1 MEEKTLFNTKEAA
14 LFLNINEKM
23 IYTLISEKG
32 LPATKVT
39 GKWLF
44 PKQLIKQWL
53 ENQTI
58 NYPKTPLPLP
68 PYHGL
73 LIICGSNDILLDKTI
88 SLFNNLYPEHL
99 AVFGNIGSLGGLKA
113 LGRDLCHVAS
123 SHLLQEDEEE
133 YNFDFVI
140 QEFGGKPP
148 VLVNFCKR
156 EQGLLVAKG
165 NPKAIS
171 SISDLGQPEIKI
183 ANRPNGTG
191 TRLLLD
197 KKLEKVGLEG
207 TQIEGYQQ
215 EFRSHLDVAMEVL
228 SGRADAAPA
237 IKPVAGLLG
246 LDFVPLRWERYD
258 LLVSKEHFFEQ
269 GVQLFLGLLH
279 EPEFR
284 NIAQKLDGYDL
295 SLCSKMVFPKESKPK
310 ESKPK
315 ESKIDEK

>member
-1 MEEKTLFNTKEAA
+1 MEKKTLLNTKEAA
-14 LFLNINEKM
+14 QFLNINEKM

-44 PKQLIKQWL
+44 PKQLIEQWL

-73 LIICGSNDILLDKTI
+73 LIICGSNDLLLDKTI

-133 YNFDFVI
+133 YNFDFVTEEI
-140 QEFGGKPP
+140 GGETP
-148 VLVNFCKR
+148 VLVNFCR
-156 EQGLLVAKG
+156 RQQGFIVAKG
-165 NPKAIS
+165 NPRSIS
-171 SISDLGQPEIKI
+171 TVSDLGQPKIKI
-183 ANRPNGTG
+183 ANRPVGTG

-197 KKLEKVGLEG
+197 RELEKAGLDG
-207 TQIEGYQQ
+207 AKIEGYSQ

-237 IKPVAGLLG
+237 IMPVAGLLD

-284 NIAQKLDGYDL
+284 DIAQKLDGYDL
-295 SLCSKMVFPKESKPK
+295 SLCSKMVFPKETKEQKP
-310 ESKPK
+310 
-315 ESKIDEK
+315 DEKE

>member
-1 MEEKTLFNTKEAA
+1 MEKKTLLNTKEAA
-14 LFLNINEKM
+14 QFLNINEKM

-73 LIICGSNDILLDKTI
+73 LIICGSNDLLLDRTI

-123 SHLLQEDEEE
+123 SHLMQNDEEE
-133 YNFDFVI
+133 YNFDFVT
-140 QEFGGKPP
+140 QEIGGETP
-148 VLVNFCKR
+148 VLVNFCR
-156 EQGLLVAKG
+156 RQQGFIVAKG
-165 NPKAIS
+165 NPR
-171 SISDLGQPEIKI
+171 SISTVSDLSQPKIKI
-183 ANRPNGTG
+183 ANRPEGTG

-197 KKLEKVGLEG
+197 RELEKSGLDG
-207 TQIEGYQQ
+207 TKIEGYQH

-228 SGRADAAPA
+228 SGRADAVPA
-237 IKPVAGLLG
+237 IRPVAGLLD

-258 LLVSKEHFFEQ
+258 LLVSKKHFFEQ

-284 NIAQKLDGYDL
+284 DIAQKLDGYDL

-310 ESKPK
+310 ESK
-315 ESKIDEK
+315 IDEK

>member
-1 MEEKTLFNTKEAA
+1 MEKKTLLNTKEAA
-14 LFLNINEKM
+14 QFLNINEKM

-58 NYPKTPLPLP
+58 NFPKTPLPLP

-73 LIICGSNDILLDKTI
+73 LIICGSNDLLLDRTI
-88 SLFNNLYPEHL
+88 SLFNNLYPEHI

-133 YNFDFVI
+133 YNFDFVTQKI
-140 QEFGGKPP
+140 GGETP
-148 VLVNFCKR
+148 VLVNFCR
-156 EQGLLVAKG
+156 RQQGFIVAKG
-165 NPKAIS
+165 NPMSIS
-171 SISDLGQPEIKI
+171 TVSDLGQPKIKI
-183 ANRPNGTG
+183 ANRPLGTG

-197 KKLEKVGLEG
+197 RELEKAGLDG
-207 TQIEGYQQ
+207 AKIKGYQQ

-228 SGRADAAPA
+228 SGRADATPA
-237 IKPVAGLLG
+237 IKPVAELLG

-284 NIAQKLDGYDL
+284 AIAQKLDGYDL
-295 SLCSKMVFPKESKPK
+295 SLCCKMVFPKESEPK
-310 ESKPK
+310 EIKTAKK
-315 ESKIDEK
+315 E

>member
-1 MEEKTLFNTKEAA
+1 MEKKTLLNTKEAA
-14 LFLNINEKM
+14 QFLNINEKM

-44 PKQLIKQWL
+44 PKQLVEQWL

-73 LIICGSNDILLDKTI
+73 LIICGSNDLLLDRTI

-133 YNFDFVI
+133 YNFDFVT
-140 QEFGGKPP
+140 QEIGGEIP
-148 VLVNFCKR
+148 VLVNFCR
-156 EQGLLVAKG
+156 RQQGLIVAKG
-165 NPKAIS
+165 NPRSIS
-171 SISDLGQPEIKI
+171 TVSDLGQPKIKI
-183 ANRPNGTG
+183 ANRPAGTG
-191 TRLLLD
+191 TRSLLD
-197 KKLEKVGLEG
+197 RELEKAGLNG
-207 TQIEGYQQ
+207 PKVEGYSR

-228 SGRADAAPA
+228 SERADAAPA

-246 LDFVPLRWERYD
+246 LDFIPLRWERYD

-284 NIAQKLDGYDL
+284 DMAQKLDGYDL

-310 ESKPK
+310 Q
-315 ESKIDEK
+315 SKIDKKE

>member
-1 MEEKTLFNTKEAA
+1 MDKKTLLNTKEAA
-14 LFLNINEKM
+14 QFLNINEKM
-23 IYTLISEKG
+23 IYALISEKG

-44 PKQLIKQWL
+44 PKQLIEQWL

-73 LIICGSNDILLDKTI
+73 LIICGSNDILLDRTI

-113 LGRDLCHVAS
+113 LGRDLCHVAA

-133 YNFDFVI
+133 YNFDFVTKEI
-140 QEFGGKPP
+140 GVEAP
-148 VLVNFCKR
+148 VLVNFCRR
-156 EQGLLVAKG
+156 EQGFLVAKG
-165 NPKAIS
+165 NPR
-171 SISDLGQPEIKI
+171 SISTVADLGQPEIKI
-183 ANRPNGTG
+183 ANRPEGTG

-197 KKLEKVGLEG
+197 RELEKAGLDG

-228 SGRADAAPA
+228 SGRVDAAPA
-237 IKPVAGLLG
+237 VRPVAGLLD

-279 EPEFR
+279 EPDFR
-284 NIAQKLDGYDL
+284 DIARKLDGYNL
-295 SLCSKMVFPKESKPK
+295 SLCGKMVFSKQPKEPKPDKK
-310 ESKPK
+310 E
-315 ESKIDEK
+315 